1 MGEGS
6 EKYRQNWTDKNW
18 AKWRMLPEN
27 GGGVGSASAS
37 GVGVGSGLGEGK
49 GGGRGDLAEESA

>member
-1 MGEGS
+1 MKVLS
-6 EKYRQNWTDKNW
+6 EKYSQNWTDKNW
-18 AKWRMLPEN
+18 AKWRMLPYN